1 MAKSPPRYPCVPKG
15 RAQNMSNPSAIKRAD
30 DTTRR
35 NETVP
40 EPHPGRRDGDKG
52 QGNPSDLNIL
62 GDDRTRL
69 AEVSTRIK
77 DINFAEDNSR
87 ERVRGRASVGDN
99 HTEAPRC
106 REGAI
111 MRKAREKRTGTTRYR
126 VEIHRQSCLQGDR
139 KGLYVPIYDGYT
151 CQHDVTTRG
160 DA

>member
-1 MAKSPPRYPCVPKG
+1 MPKG

-69 AEVSTRIK
+69 AEMSTRIK
-77 DINFAEDNSR
+77 DIDFAEDDSR
-87 ERVRGRASVGDN
+87 ERIRR
-99 HTEAPRC
+99 
-106 REGAI
+106 
-111 MRKAREKRTGTTRYR
+111 
-126 VEIHRQSCLQGDR
+126 
-139 KGLYVPIYDGYT
+139 
-151 CQHDVTTRG
+151 
-160 DA
+160 